1 MFLTVSFNKVSLL
14 NEQKERTSM
23 TSASALTNWLTP
35 AKWGW
40 SFAVACVAV
49 LLASIAI
56 STSYL
61 SHTAIEPD
69 EVNRVSKCRDALVAQ
84 VRAPGSNLDVS
95 QFSQAH
101 ALCYTEV
108 NEEDM
113 LVDYSIRKSA
123 YLNQQKQT
131 TVLLWMVVAIT
142 LSGVIL
148 AGVQLIAGYRLA
160 SAGKAAFDAGGTI
173 DIEKGKLSL
182 KSSVTGL
189 VILAI
194 SLVFFFVFVKEVYL
208 IREQGV
214 VGHPPV
220 NSMAPSNVAEAKAS
234 ANSAN
239 SPQFVRAGVGAP
251 LTTPAPSSNAPTTQ
265 QLSEPLGK

>member
-1 MFLTVSFNKVSLL
+1 MTTVTYPL
-14 NEQKERTSM
+14 NHWM
-23 TSASALTNWLTP
+23 TP
-35 AKWGW
+35 ARWRL
-40 SFAVACVAV
+40 FALAFTLIV
-49 LLASIAI
+49 LGSIAI
-56 STSYL
+56 SMSYV
-61 SHTAIEPD
+61 SHSAIEPD
-69 EVNRVSKCRDALVAQ
+69 EVSRVSSCREALLNQTRVANQ
-84 VRAPGSNLDVS
+84 VLDL
-95 QFSQAH
+95 SQATAAH
-101 ALCYTEV
+101 RLCYEEV

-142 LSGVIL
+142 LSGVML

-160 SAGKAAFDAGGTI
+160 SAGKAAFDGGGTI
-173 DIEKGKLSL
+173 DIEKNKLSL

-194 SLVFFFVFVKEVYL
+194 SLVFFYLFVHEVYL

-220 NSMAPSNVAEAKAS
+220 TSGAGMSGLTPGPFING
-234 ANSAN
+234 
-239 SPQFVRAGVGAP
+239 GVGAP
-251 LTTPAPSSNAPTTQ
+251 PAAEPKPAASPVISGATTSP
-265 QLSEPLGK
+265 GK